1 MMVGDDDFRTLSE
14 AALAGAA
21 DTAPRLSRS
30 LLSVPGDK
38 PELFAKAASS
48 KADAVIL
55 DLEDS
60 VAPHGKADAR
70 AAVVTGLNT
79 VSWGAKT
86 VCLRVNGLDTPF
98 MYRDIIDVI
107 ERGGDRLDTL
117 MIPKVNAAAE
127 VVATDILVSQ
137 VEAATGRSRRLGIE
151 VLIETASGLS
161 AIDAIAAAS
170 QRLEALHLGLGDFA
184 ATIGARTTVI
194 GGHSPDYG
202 VLAGPDGTTGGRSFY
217 PGDVWH
223 YALSRL
229 LVAARANGLRPIDGP
244 YADFR
249 DAEGLASMAGRSAAM
264 GFDGKWAIHPAQIA
278 PINRAFTPTDDEIAR
293 ARSILDAMQKADHE
307 GHAAATLDGR
317 MIDTASIR
325 QADVLI
331 KKVAMIAHNE
341 HKT

>member
-1 MMVGDDDFRTLSE
+1 MTFDDGFGIRTPGTGSV
-14 AALAGAA
+14 
-21 DTAPRLSRS
+21 APRLCRS
-30 LLSVPGDK
+30 LLSVPGNK
-38 PELFAKAASS
+38 PDLFAKAGGS
-48 KADAVIL
+48 KADTVIL

-60 VAPHGKADAR
+60 VAPDGKAEAR
-70 AAVVTGLNT
+70 AAVVAGLDT
-79 VSWGAKT
+79 VPWDAKT

-98 MYRDIIDVI
+98 MYRDVIDVI
-107 ERGGDRLDTL
+107 EQGGERLDTL
-117 MIPKVNAAAE
+117 LIPKVNSPEE
-127 VVATDILVSQ
+127 VVTVDILVSQ

-151 VLIETASGLS
+151 VLIETAAGLS

-170 QRLEALHLGLGDFA
+170 TRLEALHLGLGDFA

-202 VLAGPDGTTGGRSFY
+202 VLAESAGDNGGRTFY

-249 DAEGLASMAGRSAAM
+249 DSEGLAAMAGRSAAM
-264 GFDGKWAIHPAQIA
+264 GFDGKWAIHPAQID

-293 ARSILDAMQKADHE
+293 ARAILDAMEKAE
-307 GHAAATLDGR
+307 RAGTAAVTLDGR
-317 MIDTASIR
+317 MIDIASIR
-325 QADVLI
+325 QAETLI
-331 KKVAMIAHNE
+331 RKIDRIAHSDD
-341 HKT
+341 